1 MLMKLLNYQPKVKI
15 LHSKARK
22 RLKRSIL
29 KSWECDLPPMARIK
43 EFKDYYKILNISDSA
58 NQEEIKKSFR
68 KLALELHPDHNPNDP
83 RSEEIFKEITEAY
96 GVLSD
101 TKKKLEYDRFRDDH
115 LAGRSSS
122 RFQYTQED
130 IFSSMFQGKNAS
142 DMFEELNRE
151 FSRSGF
157 RSGNNFFETVFFG
170 GAVGGL
176 GRILRMVPGP
186 IGRIGMG
193 IKLAQVVGTS
203 LYALH
208 KMKKAKDAANPN
220 KKPKPNNPLV
230 RSLKGVFE
238 KPTLDKQSL
247 LDMDFAISIPHI
259 EAINGT
265 HKEISYQVDGTTEQL
280 IVRIPPNFPSG
291 GKLRIRNKGR
301 TKNNKRGDLIISIN
315 IEPNITRNN

>member
-1 MLMKLLNYQPKVKI
+1 
-15 LHSKARK
+15 
-22 RLKRSIL
+22 
-29 KSWECDLPPMARIK
+29 MARIK

-193 IKLAQVVGTS
+193 IKLAQVLGTS

>member
-1 MLMKLLNYQPKVKI
+1 
-15 LHSKARK
+15 
-22 RLKRSIL
+22 
-29 KSWECDLPPMARIK
+29 MARIK

-101 TKKKLEYDRFRDDH
+101 TKKKLEYDRFRNDH

-157 RSGNNFFETVFFG
+157 RSGTNFFETVFFG

-208 KMKKAKDAANPN
+208 KMKKAKDASNPN
-220 KKPKPNNPLV
+220 KKPKPDNPLV
-230 RSLKGVFE
+230 RNLKGVFE
-238 KPTLDKQSL
+238 KSSLNKQSL

-259 EAINGT
+259 EAKNGT
-265 HKEISYQVDGTTEQL
+265 HKKISYQVDGTTEQL
-280 IVRIPPNFPSG
+280 IVRIPPNFPSE

>member
-1 MLMKLLNYQPKVKI
+1 
-15 LHSKARK
+15 
-22 RLKRSIL
+22 
-29 KSWECDLPPMARIK
+29 MAQIK
-43 EFKDYYKILNISDSA
+43 EFKDYYKILHISDSA

-101 TKKKLEYDRFRDDH
+101 PKKKLEYDRFRADH
-115 LAGRSSS
+115 LAGRGSS
-122 RFQYTQED
+122 RFQYSQED

-176 GRILRMVPGP
+176 GRILRLVPGP

-208 KMKKAKDAANPN
+208 KMKKAKDAANPD

-230 RSLKGVFE
+230 KNLKGIFE
-238 KPTLDKQSL
+238 NSSLDKKSL
-247 LDMDFAISIPHI
+247 LDMDFAISIPYL
-259 EAINGT
+259 EAMNGT
-265 HKEISYQVDGTTEQL
+265 RKKISYQVDDSTEEL
-280 IVRIPPNFPSG
+280 MVRIPANFPSG

-301 TKNNKRGDLIISIN
+301 TQNKKRGALILSIN
-315 IEPNITRNN
+315 IEPNVTQNN

>member
-1 MLMKLLNYQPKVKI
+1 
-15 LHSKARK
+15 
-22 RLKRSIL
+22 
-29 KSWECDLPPMARIK
+29 MARIK

-157 RSGNNFFETVFFG
+157 RSGTNFFETVFFG

-238 KPTLDKQSL
+238 KSTLDKQSL
-247 LDMDFAISIPHI
+247 LDMDFTISIPHI

>member
-1 MLMKLLNYQPKVKI
+1 
-15 LHSKARK
+15 
-22 RLKRSIL
+22 
-29 KSWECDLPPMARIK
+29 
-43 EFKDYYKILNISDSA
+43 
-58 NQEEIKKSFR
+58 
-68 KLALELHPDHNPNDP
+68 
-83 RSEEIFKEITEAY
+83 
-96 GVLSD
+96 
-101 TKKKLEYDRFRDDH
+101 
-115 LAGRSSS
+115 
-122 RFQYTQED
+122 
-130 IFSSMFQGKNAS
+130 MFQGKNAS

-220 KKPKPNNPLV
+220 KKPKPDNPLV
-230 RSLKGVFE
+230 RNLKGVFE
-238 KPTLDKQSL
+238 NSTLDKQSL

-259 EAINGT
+259 EGINGT
-265 HKEISYQVDGTTEQL
+265 HKKISYQVDGTTEQL
-280 IVRIPPNFPSG
+280 IVRIPPNFPSE

-301 TKNNKRGDLIISIN
+301 TKNNKRGDLIISVN